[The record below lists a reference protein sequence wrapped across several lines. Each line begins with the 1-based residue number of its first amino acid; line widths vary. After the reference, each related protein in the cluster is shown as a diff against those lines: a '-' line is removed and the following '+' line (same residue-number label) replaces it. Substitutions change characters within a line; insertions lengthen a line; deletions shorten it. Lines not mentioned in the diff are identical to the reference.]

1 MLTDVKIRQ
10 AKPRDKTYKLSDG
23 RGLYIEVSTNGSKYW
38 RYKYR
43 VTANGKR
50 REKRLSL
57 GVYPEV
63 SLKSARELHHTAHAL
78 VSNGGDPSEK
88 RQEQKRA
95 ERSIAETFGVVGEDW
110 FETQSPSWSETH
122 VERQCRLFRKDLA
135 PLHDLPIDEI
145 KPPEILKTLRIIES
159 RGAVESAHRA
169 KQVASQIC
177 RHAMAMG
184 LIEVDPAATV
194 AAALRKP
201 KTRHHAAIT
210 DPVQL
215 GQLLRGIDDYH
226 GSEVV
231 RVALKL
237 TPLLFMR
244 PGELR
249 RMEWSELDL
258 EKGVWLIPGSKTKRH
273 RDHYVPLARQAVELL
288 QGLRHLTGNS
298 RFVFPNP
305 RSAERPMSENAVLYA
320 LRGMGVTRDEATPH
334 GFRAT
339 AKTMMEEQLEM
350 RTDLIEHQLA
360 HAVRDATGEAYNR
373 TTFLPQRKKMM
384 QRWADYLDW
393 LKKAH

>member
-1 MLTDVKIRQ
+1 
-10 AKPRDKTYKLSDG
+10 
-23 RGLYIEVSTNGSKYW
+23 
-38 RYKYR
+38 
-43 VTANGKR
+43 
-50 REKRLSL
+50 
-57 GVYPEV
+57 
-63 SLKSARELHHTAHAL
+63 
-78 VSNGGDPSEK
+78 
-88 RQEQKRA
+88 
-95 ERSIAETFGVVGEDW
+95 
-110 FETQSPSWSETH
+110 
-122 VERQCRLFRKDLA
+122 
-135 PLHDLPIDEI
+135 
-145 KPPEILKTLRIIES
+145 
-159 RGAVESAHRA
+159 
-169 KQVASQIC
+169 
-177 RHAMAMG
+177 MG

-237 TPLLFMR
+237 TPLLFVR

-288 QGLRHLTGNS
+288 QGLRHLMGNS

-339 AKTMMEEQLEM
+339 AKTMMEEDDEFAWRAGQEG
-350 RTDLIEHQLA
+350 TYCIIP
-360 HAVRDATGEAYNR
+360 RD
-373 TTFLPQRKKMM
+373 
-384 QRWADYLDW
+384 
-393 LKKAH
+393 